1 MGTILLFMLVIF
13 PMLFS
18 IFPAMGLLPARP
30 TGKMPDSKGDT
41 KVRRG

>member
-1 MGTILLFMLVIF
+1 MGPVLLFMLIMF

-30 TGKMPDSKGDT
+30 TGRLAHVPYEAKI
-41 KVRRG
+41 RRM

>member
-1 MGTILLFMLVIF
+1 MGTILLFMFVIF

-30 TGKMPDSKGDT
+30 TGRIPDSTCDK